1 MPTLVIINM
10 QMGFNENHDYEQIF
24 MESFNEGGQ
33 PPFRFVGVTVSE
45 VEACNY
51 LCKLTLNMSRK
62 RY

>member
-1 MPTLVIINM
+1 M

-24 MESFNEGGQ
+24 MESFNE